1 MSGFAYNELGQ
12 AKKRLIPLGQ
22 KLAESDDDDGQME
35 HEIELTADF
44 LKMNDGKCK
53 VPKENPF
60 KKVKK
65 IIIPK
70 EKLYHQ
76 EVKCMK
82 AAAIEGL
89 KAGNSSITSLINNY
103 RFSDKRGQE
112 LQLDLRRSLFEG
124 THEQQLAVFQAGRK
138 KQIDKQ
144 KATINEKFTG
154 AFNAV
159 QRSALIQIVKTV
171 DGFLQANEERI
182 VSKASYLNE
191 YVDFLLTVLLL
202 GFHNTDVK
210 IKDLEEQLHTL
221 LTMDPNKAGLREVV
235 KQQKGQQ
242 EFRESCCDKISEL
255 EKRISEMEKSNTI
268 IDDSKPSVSQPVV
281 ESNANDNKITILFQL
296 INELSKEVD
305 ALDVKQDSNV
315 RKMIKEKFD
324 KLKCFFR
331 PSATSKTPEQQETC
345 NIKTRDTLENMGI
358 NYDTVTGD
366 LTASFGG
373 RKKKTRRKKLRKN
386 KISLK
391 RKHLKFKKIK
401 GGKRFKITK
410 KKRNKR
416 SRKIYYKKH

>member
-1 MSGFAYNELGQ
+1 MSGLRPIEEKMF
-12 AKKRLIPLGQ
+12 
-22 KLAESDDDDGQME
+22 ESDDEELEQ
-35 HEIELTADF
+35 EIELSSEFFSKTGDTCPQ
-44 LKMNDGKCK
+44 L
-53 VPKENPF
+53 KENPY
-60 KKVKK
+60 KQRKLIK
-65 IIIPK
+65 IANQKITHNEI
-70 EKLYHQ
+70 
-76 EVKCMK
+76 KCMK
-82 AAAIEGL
+82 AAAIDGL
-89 KAGNSSITSLINNY
+89 TVGNSSITSLIDNY
-103 RFSDKRGQE
+103 RFSNKKGQE
-112 LQLDLRRSLFEG
+112 LQLDLRQSLFEG

-144 KATINEKFTG
+144 KTAINDKFPG
-154 AFNAV
+154 AFNTV
-159 QRSALIQIVKTV
+159 QRSALIQIIKTV
-171 DGFLQANEERI
+171 DGFLEANEERI

-255 EKRISEMEKSNTI
+255 EKRIGDMEKSNTI
-268 IDDSKPSVSQPVV
+268 IDDSKPSVSQSVV

-296 INELSKEVD
+296 INELSKEVE
-305 ALDVKQDSNV
+305 ALDVKQDSKLTKALKV
-315 RKMIKEKFD
+315 KFEKLRCMFG
-324 KLKCFFR
+324 R
-331 PSATSKTPEQQETC
+331 SSAPKTPEQQEEC
-345 NIKTRDTLENMGI
+345 NSKTRATLENMGI
-358 NYDTVTGD
+358 E
-366 LTASFGG
+366 SFVIGG

-386 KISLK
+386 KISSK